1 MKRPSKISL
10 AIALLGSAFISN
22 AADLTANTTIKA
34 TVVEPSKLSLT
45 YTEGAPLN
53 IKDGD
58 FEENV
63 EVGYF
68 DLSGYKPGT
77 STADVNFTDAT
88 GEPTAL
94 TLHSLDGNYNLTLKI
109 ENGDHS
115 GEPNVNNQI
124 VGLGYGTMTGEK
136 FKFRVLSRLPGDDGI
151 IAGKY
156 SDAVTLTVSNQ

>member
-58 FEENV
+58 FEQNV

-88 GEPTAL
+88 GQPSFL
-94 TLHSLDGNYNLTLKI
+94 TLHSLEGNYNLTLKLV
-109 ENGDHS
+109 NGDYS
-115 GEPNVNNQI
+115 GEPHVNNESI
-124 VGLGYGTMTGEK
+124 GEDYGTMTGEH
-136 FKFRVLSRLPGDDGI
+136 FKFRVLSGLPGGNGV

-156 SDAVTLTVSNQ
+156 SDAVTVTVSNQ